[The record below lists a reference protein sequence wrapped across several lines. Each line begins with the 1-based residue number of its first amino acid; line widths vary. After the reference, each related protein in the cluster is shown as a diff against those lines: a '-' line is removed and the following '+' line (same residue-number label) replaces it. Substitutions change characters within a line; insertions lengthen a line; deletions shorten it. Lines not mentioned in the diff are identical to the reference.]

1 MKELKLRAQYAFLS
15 LLMAAFAAY
24 SERDY
29 ILCILWQPLAQL
41 RGDAAGL
48 LESPIFFLQITE
60 ALEAQLKL
68 SLLAGAF
75 VSLPFAWLQLWLFLA
90 PGLYDHEQK
99 LLGRLLGSSFFSL
112 SLGLL
117 FTKDYLI
124 PRAWSFFLSFG
135 QLQAPGEGLLG
146 DLSYLPSL
154 IPYLN
159 LSLEIFTAILIS
171 SQLPLLLFLL
181 LHWQWVDE
189 NFLVQQR
196 PVLIVFFL
204 LWAALLSPPDLLSQ
218 ILIFLPLFAL
228 YEFIVLF
235 LFCRRALLLTAL
247 SHSKSLC
254 L

>member
-90 PGLYDHEQK
+90 PD
-99 LLGRLLGSSFFSL
+99 R
-112 SLGLL
+112 
-117 FTKDYLI
+117 
-124 PRAWSFFLSFG
+124 
-135 QLQAPGEGLLG
+135 
-146 DLSYLPSL
+146 
-154 IPYLN
+154 
-159 LSLEIFTAILIS
+159 
-171 SQLPLLLFLL
+171 
-181 LHWQWVDE
+181 
-189 NFLVQQR
+189 
-196 PVLIVFFL
+196 
-204 LWAALLSPPDLLSQ
+204 
-218 ILIFLPLFAL
+218 
-228 YEFIVLF
+228 
-235 LFCRRALLLTAL
+235 
-247 SHSKSLC
+247 KSVV
-254 L
+254 